1 MISVIGNTSRTV
13 RTPRGTKRKTA
24 VSSSKVRNAHDPF
37 SHSILS
43 NASVMSENAYNHR
56 HQRVGLNQM
65 TPDLRGQNVLKL
77 KVFIYMKKN
86 RKKHN

>member
-65 TPDLRGQNVLKL
+65 TPDFEGTKCIEIKSFHLHEEK
-77 KVFIYMKKN
+77 
-86 RKKHN
+86 